1 MPNIGDIIRADDLDH
16 IIGQIIAVPYNSAP
30 ARTLICDGAEIS
42 REAYSELFNVIGTM
56 YGEGDSSTT
65 FNIPDLRDKWI
76 KYYGAED
83 TIGDSIEEGLPN
95 ITGSFIAFIYNGS
108 SIPDSGTGAFK
119 QTAVWRN
126 VSWYGTNYIMG
137 RVDYDFNASRSS
149 AIYGNSEHVTPNSIV
164 LLPCII
170 FE

>member
-1 MPNIGDIIRADDLDH
+1 MPNIGDIIRVNDLDH

-56 YGEGDSSTT
+56 YGEGDSSAT

-76 KYYGAED
+76 KYCGAED
-83 TIGDSIEEGLPN
+83 TIGEVLEEGLPN
-95 ITGSFIAFIYNGS
+95 ITGEFYTDGYTNWQI
-108 SIPDSGTGAFK
+108 GAFRSYGNGVTITHSANGGD
-119 QTAVWRN
+119 QTMYRN
-126 VSWYGTNYIMG
+126 
-137 RVDYDFNASRSS
+137 DFDASRSS
-149 AIYGNSEHVTPNSIV
+149 VIYGNSEHVTPNSIV